1 MKPPM
6 NLTRHAWL
14 CLAALA
20 ACAPAQWD
28 RAGATSATMNND
40 LQDCRVQS
48 RLSPEQRVGPLGPR
62 GGGTPAVDRMHD
74 RDAQEAREIES
85 CMLSKGYR
93 LK

>member
-1 MKPPM
+1 MTLP
-6 NLTRHAWL
+6 RFA
-14 CLAALA
+14 CIASAALA

-28 RAGATSATMNND
+28 KAGATSSTLNND
-40 LQDCRVQS
+40 LQDCRVQA